1 MRASTDP
8 TWSAGGRG
16 PYVDPRQGVDARYR
30 AAMRHSRLVRILK
43 IALPTVSVLAAGA
56 FFLFTYFAPSLPE
69 GVSFGSIDVTNNAV
83 VMENPHVSGFTNNGR
98 AYELKADRAE
108 QSLKDTKVV
117 TLQRIG
123 ATIGMDNDDTAR
135 VVATTGTYYA
145 DKQRL
150 FLDKSIT
157 LSTSTG
163 IAGKLE
169 NADIDMKAGTMRS
182 DQPIDFTAQGSR
194 IQANSLEVQDRG
206 KRILFRNGVKVT
218 YSAPATN
225 SADSP
230 SPQPAAPSVIE

>member
-1 MRASTDP
+1 MSASTDP
-8 TWSAGGRG
+8 TWSAGGPGR
-16 PYVDPRQGVDARYR
+16 YVDARPGVDTRYR
-30 AAMRHSRLVRILK
+30 AAMRHSRFVRILK
-43 IALPTVSVLAAGA
+43 IALPTVSVLVAGA
-56 FFLFTYFAPSLPE
+56 FFVFTYFVPSLPE

-117 TLQRIG
+117 TLQKIG
-123 ATIGMDNDDTAR
+123 ATIGMDDAGGTAK

-150 FLDKSIT
+150 YLDKAIT

-163 IAGKLE
+163 IAGTLQ

-194 IQANSLEVQDRG
+194 IQANSVEVQDRG
-206 KRILFRNGVKVT
+206 KRVLFRNGVKVT
-218 YSAPATN
+218 YSAP
-225 SADSP
+225 ADSP